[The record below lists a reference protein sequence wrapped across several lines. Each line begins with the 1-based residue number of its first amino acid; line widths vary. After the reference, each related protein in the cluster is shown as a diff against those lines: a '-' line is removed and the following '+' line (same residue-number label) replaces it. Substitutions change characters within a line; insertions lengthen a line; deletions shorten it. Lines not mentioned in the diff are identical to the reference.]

1 LAASVAAASDALTVA
16 ALHSVRGCGSKIKID
31 QDQGEDV
38 MKKTIL
44 HMPIRGAS
52 LFLPAQKEKGFEEGM
67 AAYKRGDYAT
77 ALKKWRLLAE
87 AGDAT
92 AQYNLG
98 VMYAEGQGVPQD
110 DEEAAKWFRL
120 AAEQGHADAQRNL
133 GVMYILGQ
141 GVPQDFQEAAKWYR
155 KAAEQGDA
163 DAQCTLGEMYEA
175 GQGVPQNRAVAYAL
189 YSLAASDDP
198 FNSTGISLRDALAA
212 KMTPN
217 EIEEGQ
223 RLAKELKEVEFGKPG
238 SFGKVLDAY
247 LNQDG

>member
-1 LAASVAAASDALTVA
+1 VLLAASVAAASDALTVA
-16 ALHSVRGCGSKIKID
+16 ALHSVRGCGSKIKIDQD

-77 ALKKWRLLAE
+77 ALKKWRPPAE

-110 DEEAAKWFRL
+110 DEEAAKWFR
-120 AAEQGHADAQRNL
+120 
-133 GVMYILGQ
+133 
-141 GVPQDFQEAAKWYR
+141 

-163 DAQCTLGEMYEA
+163 DAQCTLG
-175 GQGVPQNRAVAYAL
+175 
-189 YSLAASDDP
+189 
-198 FNSTGISLRDALAA
+198 
-212 KMTPN
+212 KM
-217 EIEEGQ
+217 
-223 RLAKELKEVEFGKPG
+223 
-238 SFGKVLDAY
+238 
-247 LNQDG
+247 